1 MDPVYNDIRSR
12 LHRYGTA
19 VSETRSHAG
28 ERSSFGR
35 YRAGAPY
42 FAQYPLRAV
51 LREAV
56 AAGVTL
62 PEDFQKEYDRITQ
75 ELAAPDLEGSRAYRE
90 ELYRDLVSY
99 IEVYRTAISFHELGT
114 GSLSDLAPPSL
125 RQEIGILLCELKK
138 DFSLGDLEC
147 EVGTLDAALRAV
159 GGEVPFGICG
169 TTAAKG
175 SPDAAAG
182 YPVLVR
188 KKGRAGAR

>member
-12 LHRYGTA
+12 LHRYSTA

-42 FAQYPLRAV
+42 FEQYPLRAAFG
-51 LREAV
+51 EAV
-56 AAGVTL
+56 VAGVAL
-62 PEDFQKEYDRITQ
+62 PEEFCKEYDRITR
-75 ELAAPDLEGSRAYRE
+75 ELAAPDLGGSRAYRE

-99 IEVYRTAISFHELGT
+99 IEVYRTAISFNGMGM
-114 GSLSDLAPPSL
+114 GSLSDLTPPSL

-147 EVGTLDAALRAV
+147 EVGMLDAALRAV
-159 GGEVPFGICG
+159 CGEESSGLWG

-175 SPDAAAG
+175 SPDAVAG
-182 YPVLVR
+182 YPLLVR